1 MHPPI
6 STLQTVQFGPD
17 SYSPVTLFRIDPDSN
32 EEDELE
38 AFSDIDGDS
47 NGHIDMAE
55 MQRWLYPSD
64 YDPAE
69 TEFHHLL
76 TEADTDMDGRL
87 SKDEILEN
95 YHVLLESEATR
106 WGAMGHEEL
115 QFKMNL

>member
-1 MHPPI
+1 MILGFHNGI
-6 STLQTVQFGPD
+6 I
-17 SYSPVTLFRIDPDSN
+17 FRIDPDSN

-76 TEADTDMDGRL
+76 TEADSDMDGRL
-87 SKDEILEN
+87 SKEEILEN
-95 YHVLLESEATR
+95 YHVLLDSEATR
-106 WGAMGHEEL
+106 WGAIGHEEL
-115 QFKMNL
+115 

>member
-1 MHPPI
+1 MLNASSHFDPLDRPI
-6 STLQTVQFGPD
+6 WTCLVITGHF
-17 SYSPVTLFRIDPDSN
+17 FRIDPDSN

-115 QFKMNL
+115 